1 MWWGL
6 CGLVLLC
13 RLGSLLLGSE
23 PGIHGGAVLYCP
35 VIVLTPE
42 LGVDFTSVVCTC
54 PSPRFSPSGR
64 TRRQSCPCPL
74 SGSSCP
80 TCCPSHA
87 QVATVSVATVM
98 DSAASRQG
106 PSLRWACPAVASL
119 NSQVDFA
126 CFPHLTFGTLLSS
139 SYPKLK

>member
-1 MWWGL
+1 MVGL
-6 CGLVLLC
+6 CGLVLSAGLEVFSWEVST
-13 RLGSLLLGSE
+13 GT
-23 PGIHGGAVLYCP
+23 HGGAVLYCP

-64 TRRQSCPCPL
+64 IRRQSCPCPL

-80 TCCPSHA
+80 TCRPSHA
-87 QVATVSVATVM
+87 QVATVSVATVT
-98 DSAASRQG
+98 DSAASGQG